1 MIYKTEDLGQ
11 NTAEQKLDYT
21 CVKLFLCDIILV

>member
-11 NTAEQKLDYT
+11 NTAEHKLDYA
-21 CVKLFLCDIILV
+21 CVKCDLILV